1 MADLF
6 SRFEKPLMSIAGK
19 FGQQPHL
26 NAIRDGVVGTL
37 PLLIVGS
44 LFTLL
49 SQPPL
54 PPALAAKFAAL
65 TIHGQPLWLQIAMGS
80 RILIGLVG
88 IFVAF
93 GVANSLARRYEL
105 DALSASLLAV
115 AALLLVNGMEMA
127 KAASDVNPDKFVR
140 MANLGASG
148 MFLAILLGL
157 LVPEVQRFVRRHKWE
172 VTMPAG
178 VPAVVG
184 RSFTALIPA
193 LVILAPL
200 WALVYLCGVNL
211 FGLINTL
218 VAEPLNAMNR
228 GNGTLAFMLVVILL
242 DSLLWLLGVPP
253 TAVLSVMASIWTT
266 FITQNADQGT
276 HYLNTRETMQFF
288 IWLGGSG
295 ATVALPFLLW
305 RARSASLRAIARVG
319 IIPGLFNINE
329 PLIFGIP
336 VMTNAMLAIP
346 FVLAPV
352 VALLVTWFA
361 THSGLVPVPSL
372 IVPWTLPG
380 PIGAF
385 FATRGAWQAA
395 VLSLVNILLAT
406 LIYWPFVRALD
417 DKMAETEAAAEVR
430 S

>member
-1 MADLF
+1 MPDLF
-6 SRFEKPLMSIAGK
+6 SRFEKPLLAIAGK
-19 FGQQPHL
+19 LGQQPHL

-37 PLLIVGS
+37 PLLIIGS
-44 LFTLL
+44 LFMLA

-54 PPALAAKFAAL
+54 PPALAAKYAAL
-65 TIHGQPLWLQIAMGS
+65 TLHGHPLWLQIAMGS

-105 DALSASLLAV
+105 DALSSSLLAV
-115 AALLLVNGMEMA
+115 AALLLANGMAMA
-127 KAASDVNPDKFVR
+127 TAAGEITPDKFVR

-157 LVPEVQRFVRRHKWE
+157 LVPEVQRAVRRQKWE
-172 VTMPAG
+172 ITMPSG
-178 VPAVVG
+178 VPPAVG
-184 RSFTALIPA
+184 RSFSALIPA
-193 LVILAPL
+193 LVILLPL

-211 FGLINTL
+211 FGLINTV
-218 VAEPLNAMNR
+218 VAEPLNAMNH
-228 GNGTLAFMLVVILL
+228 GNGTLVFMLVVILL
-242 DSLLWLLGVPP
+242 DSLLWLCGVPP

-266 FITQNADQGT
+266 FIMQNADHGT

-288 IWLGGSG
+288 IWIGGSG
-295 ATVALPFLLW
+295 ATVALPFLLL
-305 RARSASLRAIARVG
+305 RARSASLRAIAKIG
-319 IIPGLFNINE
+319 LIPALFNINE

-352 VALLVTWFA
+352 VALFVTWFA
-361 THSGLVPVPSL
+361 VHSGLVPAPSL

-380 PIGAF
+380 PIGAY

-395 VLSLVNILLAT
+395 VLSLVNIFLVA

-417 DKMAETEAAAEVR
+417 ARMVAQEQGTAA
-430 S
+430 

>member
-6 SRFEKPLMSIAGK
+6 SRFEKPLMAVAGK
-19 FGQQPHL
+19 LGQQPQL
-26 NAIRDGVVGTL
+26 NAIRDGVVGAL
-37 PLLIVGS
+37 PLLIIGS

-54 PPALAAKFAAL
+54 PPALVDKFEAI
-65 TIHGQPLWLQIAMGS
+65 TIHGHPLWLQNAVGS

-115 AALLLVNGMEMA
+115 AALLLVNGMVMA
-127 KAASDVNPDKFVR
+127 TATGEVHPDKFVR
-140 MANLGASG
+140 MTNLGASG
-148 MFLAILLGL
+148 MFVAVLLGL

-172 VTMPAG
+172 ITLPSG
-178 VPAVVG
+178 VPPAVG
-184 RSFTALIPA
+184 RSFSALIPA
-193 LVILAPL
+193 LLILLPL
-200 WALVYLCGVNL
+200 WALVYLGGVNL
-211 FGLINTL
+211 FGVINTV
-218 VAEPLNAMNR
+218 VAQPLNALNH
-228 GNGTLAFMLVVILL
+228 GNGSFVFMLAVILL
-242 DSLLWLLGVPP
+242 DSLLWLFGVHPI
-253 TAVLSVMASIWTT
+253 AVLSVMGGIWLN
-266 FITQNADQGT
+266 FITQNADHGT
-276 HYLNTRETMQFF
+276 HYLNTRESMQFF

-295 ATVALPFLLW
+295 ATIALPFLLL
-305 RARSASLRAIARVG
+305 RARSVSLRAIAKIGV
-319 IIPGLFNINE
+319 IPGLFNINE

-336 VMTNAMLAIP
+336 VMMNAMLAIP

-380 PIGAF
+380 PLGAF

-417 DKMAETEAAAEVR
+417 DKMAETEAAAG
-430 S
+430 